1 MTAGPRALCGELS
14 AWQQDGG
21 DGCTNQPPI
30 HNELSCAWRRTRVF
44 STHGNLESLEP
55 YPRVRSLSW
64 VGSPLCVGAK
74 WLGRD
79 RRGDHLDCSCLL
91 SGRHPNRRVKG
102 WGVRKSTVIT
112 GPINVWHLS
121 QVVGTSRA
129 TSLGGAD
136 GKGGEMGQMAN
147 GRRRREDIPRPDSHI
162 HRVWG
167 EHAGPP
173 PPGHAAQWGLTGSG
187 FLRGPVH
194 RRRIGVR
201 PGSPSADRKAGHHF
215 GFPRQP

>member
-1 MTAGPRALCGELS
+1 MRGSKMEEMVVRINHQSTTSHPAPGEGRAFS
-14 AWQQDGG
+14 
-21 DGCTNQPPI
+21 
-30 HNELSCAWRRTRVF
+30 RRM
-44 STHGNLESLEP
+44 GI
-55 YPRVRSLSW
+55 W
-64 VGSPLCVGAK
+64 SPLSPIRESDRCLGLGAHFVLVPNGSVEIVGAIT
-74 WLGRD
+74 WIAPA
-79 RRGDHLDCSCLL
+79 CLAD
-91 SGRHPNRRVKG
+91 GHPNRRVKG